1 MFIWVIKQHIRIKY
15 LIGNTYYSDHHFYT
29 YNIHKC
35 FITGRQR
42 QSDWFWMKREN
53 NHFLLSFLHCN
64 GKSNKT
70 LSLQKNYRIGKRRT
84 EQANFFVHFVLLH
97 VVVVVWL
104 SGDSRIWIFL
114 LKCNK
119 LSSDIFCGY
128 GRVVTSR
135 CDISTIWCHW
145 CNNKQAIYCT
155 TIIVAWYAKKP
166 QALLDAK
173 LPDFSF
179 LFISKLYILLLI

>member
-15 LIGNTYYSDHHFYT
+15 LIGNTYYLDHHFYT

-53 NHFLLSFLHCN
+53 NYFLLSFLHCN

-104 SGDSRIWIFL
+104 SGDSRIWIFFL

-145 CNNKQAIYCT
+145 CNNKQAIYCSMIRQKT
-155 TIIVAWYAKKP
+155 PSTIRCKTSGF
-166 QALLDAK
+166 L
-173 LPDFSF
+173 FSF
-179 LFISKLYILLLI
+179 YF